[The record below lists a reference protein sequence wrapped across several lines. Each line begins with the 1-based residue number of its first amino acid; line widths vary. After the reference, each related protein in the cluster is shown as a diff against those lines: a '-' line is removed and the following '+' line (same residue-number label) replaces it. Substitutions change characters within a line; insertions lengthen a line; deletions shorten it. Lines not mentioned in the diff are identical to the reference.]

1 MLATSLL
8 LLALAAAAS
17 PGVVVTVSDPT
28 GGRIPGATVAVDPD
42 SGRVL
47 PVVTDDRGEA
57 RLQEI
62 ESGEHRIRVTVAG
75 FEPWEKKVKVRDGER
90 PATIEAK
97 LKLAKLAE
105 DVSVTP
111 DEARSASSGYKTVLT
126 EADIANLP
134 DDPDEFE
141 AALRAIAGPQAA
153 MRVNGFS
160 GGRLPP
166 KSQIRQI
173 RFVMNPYAAEFHE
186 SQPMLVDIQTK
197 PGLGD
202 WNRTARSGFR
212 DESFNARPPLA
223 PSKVPDSY
231 RRFGFDLAGPLAKNR
246 TSLSLSVEGRMT
258 DTARTVY
265 AQTPE
270 GTVSE
275 LADSSTDRL
284 DLVARLE
291 HGLGKTHTLRGEFS
305 SLSLNDSGL
314 GIGGYDLAERG
325 YAQDRRENI
334 AAITD
339 NGVIFGRVASEVR
352 FQGRFESLRFR
363 PDVTT
368 PTIRVNGAFNEG
380 GAGVSG
386 GRDSRDLDF
395 VANFDLS
402 VRKKHALRFGARLR
416 DLSVTSDER
425 RNGNGSFT
433 FPDLASYEAGRPSL
447 FTERAGDP
455 RIEYSMT
462 QIGLYFQDEM
472 KISKTLTLAAGV
484 RAEGQSHVNGWL
496 QPAPRAGFTWSPN
509 SKTTIRGGA
518 GRFFGWY
525 EADIYEQTLRLD
537 GVRETEV
544 SLNNPSWPN
553 PLPGANPA
561 DLRSTRL
568 EANPDLTLPR
578 TVRTSIGAERTLKG
592 RLRFNLD
599 YSYTRGRHELR
610 TRNHSVAGSHLSDRE
625 IESTARSTRHAIDA
639 RLNLMP
645 SPSAKV
651 GFFVGYLWQS
661 AWNETNG
668 ALSLPANE
676 NNLAAEWG
684 RAANA
689 PGHRV
694 FGLLN
699 INPTKRISFGA
710 LVQAQSGNPFD
721 ITTGRDDN
729 GDTLFNDRPAGVT
742 RNSGTSPSRIN
753 VDMRLGW
760 SKSFGPRRN
769 PRPGDGFRVVR
780 LGGGDGV
787 PDTSNP
793 GDPQR
798 YRVSFFLQA
807 FNALNR
813 TNPIAVGTIAGSPL
827 FGQAVVT
834 DPGRRIELGATF
846 AF

>member
-1 MLATSLL
+1 MLATCLL
-8 LLALAAAAS
+8 LLALSSEAAS
-17 PGVVVTVSDPT
+17 DIAITVSDPT
-28 GGRIPGATVAVDPD
+28 GGRIPGATVAIDPD
-42 SGRVL
+42 SGRVP
-47 PVVTDDRGEA
+47 PVVTGARGEA
-57 RLQEI
+57 LLPGI

-75 FEPWEKKVKVRDGER
+75 FEPWEKKVKIRDSQ
-90 PATIEAK
+90 PLPTVEAK
-97 LKLAKLAE
+97 LKLAKLSE

-111 DEARSASSGYKTVLT
+111 DESRSASSGYKTVLT

-197 PGLGD
+197 SGLGE
-202 WNRTARSGFR
+202 WSRTARGGFR
-212 DESFNARPPLA
+212 DDSLNARPPLA
-223 PSKVPDSY
+223 PSRVPDSY
-231 RRFGFDLAGPLAKNR
+231 RRFVFDLAGPLAKNR
-246 TSLSLSVEGRMT
+246 TSLSLSAEGRMT

-284 DLVARLE
+284 DLVARVE
-291 HGLGKTHTLRGEFS
+291 HGFGKTHTLRGEFS

-325 YAQDRRENI
+325 YAQDRHETI
-334 AAITD
+334 AALTD
-339 NGVIFGRVASEVR
+339 NGLVFGRMASEIR
-352 FQGRFESLRFR
+352 FQSRFESLAFT
-363 PDVTT
+363 PDNTA
-368 PTIRVNGAFNEG
+368 PTQLVNGAFNGG
-380 GAGVSG
+380 GAGVAG
-386 GRDSRDLDF
+386 GRDSRDLEF
-395 VANFDLS
+395 VSNFDLS
-402 VRKKHALRFGARLR
+402 VRRKHALRFGARLR
-416 DLSVTSDER
+416 ELSVTSSER

-433 FPDLASYEAGRPSL
+433 FPDLTSYEAGRPSL
-447 FTERAGDP
+447 FTERVGDP
-455 RIEYSMT
+455 RIQYSMS
-462 QIGLYFQDEM
+462 QLGLYFQDEM
-472 KISKTLTLAAGV
+472 KVSKTLTLAAGV
-484 RAEGQSHVNGWL
+484 RGEGQSQIHGWFK
-496 QPAPRAGFTWSPN
+496 PAPRASFTWSPN
-509 SKTTIRGGA
+509 SKTTLRGGA

-525 EADIYEQTLRLD
+525 EPEIYEQTLRLD
-537 GVRETEV
+537 GVRETEIL
-544 SLNNPSWPN
+544 LNNPSWPN
-553 PLPGANPA
+553 ALPGAEVA

-568 EANPDLTLPR
+568 QASEDLTLPR
-578 TVRTSIGAERTLKG
+578 TLRTSIGVERNLIG
-592 RLRFNLD
+592 RLRLNLD
-599 YSYTRGRHELR
+599 YSYTRGSHELR
-610 TRNHSVAGSHLSDRE
+610 TRNRSVGGSHLSERE
-625 IESTARSTRHAIDA
+625 IESAARSVRHLIDA

-645 SPSAKV
+645 SPASKV

-676 NNLAAEWG
+676 NDLAAEWG
-684 RAANA
+684 RSATGAT
-689 PGHRV
+689 HRV

-699 INPTKRISFGA
+699 LNPTKRISFGA
-710 LVQAQSGNPFD
+710 LLQAQSGNPFD

-742 RNSGTSPSRIN
+742 RNTGTNPSRIN
-753 VDMRLGW
+753 LDMRVGW

-769 PRPGDGFRVVR
+769 PRPGEGLRVVR

-787 PDTSNP
+787 PDTSDP
-793 GDPQR
+793 GAALR
-798 YRVSFFLQA
+798 YRVSFFVQA

-827 FGQAVVT
+827 FGQPIVT